1 MENHKQVPL
10 VRYPD
15 GTPSVLRP
23 RTDYSKLHFYQKSD
37 VLVQL
42 TKSFCERFLQKWG
55 DRTVDQMVQ
64 ASRSIYLHLEKHFS
78 YTNNCIFDI
87 NAVYL
92 RRFSL

>member
-15 GTPSVLRP
+15 GTPSVLSP

-42 TKSFCERFLQKWG
+42 TQSFCERFLPKWG
-55 DRTVDQMVQ
+55 DRTVDQMVH
-64 ASRSIYLHLEKHFS
+64 ASRSILLPPILSDLDRRGDGQLCHL
-78 YTNNCIFDI
+78 
-87 NAVYL
+87 
-92 RRFSL
+92 SLPHGR